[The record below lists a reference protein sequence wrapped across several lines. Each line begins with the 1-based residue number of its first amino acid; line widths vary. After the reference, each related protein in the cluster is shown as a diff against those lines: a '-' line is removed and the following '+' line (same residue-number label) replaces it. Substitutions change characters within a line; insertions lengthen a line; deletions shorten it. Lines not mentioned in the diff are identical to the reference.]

1 MPPRKRTHNDEAD
14 GSSVTASPPDSKR
27 LLTHDELE
35 PWRVDNAY
43 IITGYRPTLRSYK
56 LCFRSVFGSHNE
68 TVNIWTHLLGC
79 SIAIAA
85 LLYAATLL
93 TDDSALHSGRR
104 GWAAPFAPIPN
115 PFPSNKRPSVQLID
129 FVGFVTFFASAATC
143 LGFSGTFHT
152 LSCHSKE
159 VAHRWNQFDY
169 AGIVV
174 LISGTF
180 VPAVRYGFF
189 CDPHLRTFYI
199 CAIYLVGA
207 GTAYTVLAPH
217 ARTPEYRRFRAW
229 VFIGMGLS
237 AVFPVGHAV
246 VRYGLE
252 RASESLSLQW
262 LALGGFL
269 YILGAVL
276 YAERVPER
284 FAPGKFDIVGASHQI
299 FHVLILLA
307 AWSHWCAIAEGYR
320 YWHEERAGVCWST

>member
-1 MPPRKRTHNDEAD
+1 MPPRKRSQNDHLKPKHGVQAKD
-14 GSSVTASPPDSKR
+14 GHPR

-35 PWRVDNAY
+35 PWRIDNAY
-43 IITGYRPTLRSYK
+43 IITGYRPTLNSYK
-56 LCFRSVFGSHNE
+56 LCFESVFAAHNE
-68 TVNIWTHLLGC
+68 TVNIWTHALG
-79 SIAIAA
+79 SIVA
-85 LLYAATLL
+85 
-93 TDDSALHSGRR
+93 
-104 GWAAPFAPIPN
+104 
-115 PFPSNKRPSVQLID
+115 
-129 FVGFVTFFASAATC
+129 
-143 LGFSGTFHT
+143 
-152 LSCHSKE
+152 
-159 VAHRWNQFDY
+159 VAHRWNQLDY
-169 AGIVV
+169 LGIVV

-189 CDPHLRTFYI
+189 CDPHLRTLYI
-199 CAIYLVGA
+199 SAIYIAGA

-237 AVFPVGHAV
+237 AVVPVGHAV

-252 RASESLSLQW
+252 RASQSLSLQW

-284 FAPGKFDIVGASHQI
+284 FAPGRFDIVGASHQI

-320 YWHEERAGVCWST
+320 YWHEERAGVCWTA